1 MKLNYNRFF
10 FHFTEMQISTHIKFF
25 LRFKLKL
32 VTLVTCCSIEFFC
45 YLILIFLLL
54 FYITQHYP
62 PSVCPFTLNPLP
74 PPPNV
79 TCSGGGGFRGGGC
92 SGGGGVGCL
101 VQMGVGAGGG
111 WVQVGGGFKWGEG
124 VGSSGGRGVVQVVL
138 VVVGGLGRA
147 FRWGVQWG
155 EGSKG
160 ANVRGIEG
168 EQRGKRWAGGGG
180 QLNGTFLQFEFRFWN
195 GLGQAVHS
203 LCKVS
208 ASLT

>member
-74 PPPNV
+74 PPKRNV
-79 TCSGGGGFRGGGC
+79 FRWGWVQGWGLLRWGGGRLFGSDGGGC
-92 SGGGGVGCL
+92 RW
-101 VQMGVGAGGG
+101 GVGAGGG
-111 WVQVGGGFKWGEG
+111 WVQVGGGGGFKWGEG
-124 VGSSGGRGVVQVVL
+124 GCSGGVGGGGGTRESVQVGGS
-138 VVVGGLGRA
+138 VGG
-147 FRWGVQWG
+147 
-155 EGSKG
+155 
-160 ANVRGIEG
+160 G
-168 EQRGKRWAGGGG
+168 EQRGKR
-180 QLNGTFLQFEFRFWN
+180 
-195 GLGQAVHS
+195 
-203 LCKVS
+203 
-208 ASLT
+208 